1 MSCFKPGPSQAGPQ
15 EIYYSDLLSAPARD
29 EV

>member
-15 EIYYSDLLSAPARD
+15 EIYYPDLLSAPVRD